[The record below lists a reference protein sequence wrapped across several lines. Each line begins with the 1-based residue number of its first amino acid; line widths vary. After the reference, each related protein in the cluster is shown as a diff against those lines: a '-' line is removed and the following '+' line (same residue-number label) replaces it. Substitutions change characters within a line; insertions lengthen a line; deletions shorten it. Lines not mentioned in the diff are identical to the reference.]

1 MTNSRHIAILCI
13 AAILIAIACGF
24 GFYLYTDGKIS
35 LEWNSNREAGLAGYK
50 IYYGTS
56 PRNYTDSVIVWL
68 PQKPQG
74 ETMRY
79 TLKGLKKNRKYYIA
93 VKAFNQTG
101 RESAFSNEVEG
112 HAR

>member
-56 PRNYTDSVIVWL
+56 P
-68 PQKPQG
+68 
-74 ETMRY
+74 
-79 TLKGLKKNRKYYIA
+79 
-93 VKAFNQTG
+93 
-101 RESAFSNEVEG
+101 
-112 HAR
+112 